1 MRSSPSTTTGRH
13 QRTLSW
19 PLSLNAPPWRP
30 LGRRG
35 CTDMVRFR
43 KACAA
48 GFTLFEVVIALTLSL
63 LLLAAVYGS
72 LRLQYRISEAG
83 RDQMERAQLSRAVL
97 RLIESDV
104 RSIVWQV
111 QKPPASSEEDAS
123 SSDSGE
129 GSADTGSAD
138 AGTKTDPSTDESA
151 PLLSSDDAFA
161 SGSSG
166 LYGDSQSLVLHIS
179 RPARERVYSTSL
191 EDENAAAGRSD
202 LVSVSYF
209 IADGSAG
216 GTSAQ
221 VASQA
226 GGGSSV
232 MGGIAGLARMEQ
244 DRLSLALGGEAD
256 ASPGASAN
264 VIAPEVVAIEF
275 AYWDGLEWLDAWDS
289 AASGTLPS
297 AIGVTLSI
305 DTQTTVEQ
313 RTLAGRLRTAVTTG
327 ESADSGEPVQVRYVI
342 ALPLAE
348 PYVSEASI

>member
-1 MRSSPSTTTGRH
+1 MRSSADSMLRLLHGVPRTRRRHCPARGLSPGGR
-13 QRTLSW
+13 S
-19 PLSLNAPPWRP
+19 S
-30 LGRRG
+30 
-35 CTDMVRFR
+35 
-43 KACAA
+43 A
-48 GFTLFEVVIALTLSL
+48 GFTLFEVVIALALSL
-63 LLLAAVYGS
+63 LLLTAVYGA
-72 LRLQYRISEAG
+72 LRLQYRISESG
-83 RDQMERAQLSRAVL
+83 REQMERAQLSRAVL

-111 QKPPASSEEDAS
+111 QKPPSSEEDS
-123 SSDSGE
+123 SSSGTGSSDTGSSTGGS
-129 GSADTGSAD
+129 GSADTGAPSGD
-138 AGTKTDPSTDESA
+138 ATSDSSTEDST

-161 SGSSG
+161 GSSSG
-166 LYGDSQSLVLHIS
+166 LYGDSQNLVLHIS
-179 RPARERVYSTSL
+179 RPARERVYATSI

-232 MGGIAGLARMEQ
+232 PGGIAGLARSEQ
-244 DRLSLALGGEAD
+244 DRLSLAQAGGGD
-256 ASPGASAN
+256 ASLAESAS

-289 AASGTLPS
+289 ASSGTLPS

-313 RTLAGRLRTAVTTG
+313 RTLAGRLSMARTSG
-327 ESADSGEPVQVRYVI
+327 ESADSGKPVQVRFVI

-348 PYVSEASI
+348 PFVSEASI